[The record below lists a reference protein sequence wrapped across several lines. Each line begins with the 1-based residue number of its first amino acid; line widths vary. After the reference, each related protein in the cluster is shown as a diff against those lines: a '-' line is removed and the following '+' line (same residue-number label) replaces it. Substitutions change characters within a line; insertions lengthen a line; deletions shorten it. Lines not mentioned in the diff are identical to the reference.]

1 MKAKAISEN
10 ICSGPTATARMLKS
24 AQWLRDNREQQIEA
38 GIHEFKTA
46 KPGLLTYRKP
56 LEEVRYRIKDA
67 AHTIRSWH
75 AWGEPSE
82 YGKAVCARLREE
94 IICYAR
100 IKRAIENQTT

>member
-1 MKAKAISEN
+1 MSHATMSFDPN
-10 ICSGPTATARMLKS
+10 ICSGTVATNNMLAS
-24 AQWLRDNREQQIEA
+24 AEWLKANRDQQIEA

-56 LEEVRYRIKDA
+56 LEEVRYRIKSA

-100 IKRAIENQTT
+100 IKRELERT